1 MEPIARTQ
9 ECFKISLYWLAKIA
23 YFGTDYRQVY
33 EKSIFETKKVAQ
45 PLTFDYHYL
54 SDPVLSDNRVNATR
68 NVFRAGEDSK
78 NSVFCAVDGRP
89 NDINIEYKS
98 GKISNQNGI
107 DNTLYTLAYKNST
120 EFHRG

>member
-1 MEPIARTQ
+1 MKPTLTQ
-9 ECFKISLYWLAKIA
+9 AIVKC
-23 YFGTDYRQVY
+23 
-33 EKSIFETKKVAQ
+33 TKRVFLKQQIVAT

-89 NDINIEYKS
+89 NDINIEYKN
-98 GKISNQNGI
+98 GKISYQIYTVLYGI
-107 DNTLYTLAYKNST
+107 ENTW
-120 EFHRG
+120 